1 MERGFTIKSVIW
13 HFIRP
18 LIPTDSQDR
27 RSISRSSTQSST
39 SFTNCREPEVTRFIQ
54 RHVPDA
60 KLSQETLR
68 ELTYTLPA
76 EAAKKGQ
83 FEKLFDA
90 LEEAC
95 QVLEVSD
102 YGLMD
107 TSLEEVFLK
116 VTDSTGVNSEGKT
129 LCACDTHVFCLLI

>member
-1 MERGFTIKSVIW
+1 M
-13 HFIRP
+13 
-18 LIPTDSQDR
+18 
-27 RSISRSSTQSST
+27 
-39 SFTNCREPEVTRFIQ
+39 TRFLQ
-54 RHVPDA
+54 RHVPEA
-60 KLSQETLR
+60 KLNQETLR
-68 ELTYTLPA
+68 ELAYTLPA

-116 VTDSTGVNSEGKT
+116 TTESSGVNTEGMEE
-129 LCACDTHVFCLLI
+129 CLYHNPIYNL